1 VLSVHDP
8 TGAMS
13 RDVYHVRRVATRE
26 QQMAWYA
33 LSNLVDGR
41 GMSWRPIGDPSEANE
56 EETAVPGEQL
66 DGVANPVWDAERQR
80 PVPVVEWYASR
91 PNAPRGRGT
100 PVLVTHVLEG
110 TSREPLNSIGSF
122 GARLT
127 QDHPVPSGEWTKV
140 PFDEV
145 LWDTGGMF
153 DPRHGAFVAP
163 RNMLCGF
170 MAAGHVA
177 IQYAVAIVRLDFA
190 LYKNGSLEV
199 EGEGGSG
206 GTSQNRLRSGPTAR
220 ARNFTPNLVAARTGD
235 VFEIYV
241 RHDVGAEVFLS
252 SKDIDLPDDPQ
263 FAAPTA
269 NYFMGMYEA
278 H

>member
-1 VLSVHDP
+1 
-8 TGAMS
+8 MS
-13 RDVYHVRRVATRE
+13 RDVYHVRRVAIRE
-26 QQMAWYA
+26 EKMAWYA
-33 LSNLVDGR
+33 LSDLVDGR
-41 GMSWRPIGDPSEANE
+41 GMSWRAIGDPSEANE
-56 EETAVPGEQL
+56 DETAVPGEQL

-80 PVPVVEWYASR
+80 PVPVEEWYAAR
-91 PNAPRGRGT
+91 PDAPRGRGT
-100 PVLVTHVLEG
+100 PVFATHVLEG
-110 TSREPLNSIGSF
+110 TSREPPNSIGSF

-127 QDHPVPSGEWTKV
+127 QDFPVPSEEWTKV
-140 PFDEV
+140 PYDEV

-199 EGEGGSG
+199 EGEGGGSG
-206 GTSQNRLRSGPTAR
+206 TPQDRLRSGPTAR
-220 ARNFTPNLVAARTGD
+220 GRNFTANLVATRTGD

-241 RHDVGAEVFLS
+241 RHDIGTEVFLS

>member
-1 VLSVHDP
+1 
-8 TGAMS
+8 
-13 RDVYHVRRVATRE
+13 
-26 QQMAWYA
+26 
-33 LSNLVDGR
+33 
-41 GMSWRPIGDPSEANE
+41 
-56 EETAVPGEQL
+56 
-66 DGVANPVWDAERQR
+66 
-80 PVPVVEWYASR
+80 
-91 PNAPRGRGT
+91 
-100 PVLVTHVLEG
+100 
-110 TSREPLNSIGSF
+110 
-122 GARLT
+122 
-127 QDHPVPSGEWTKV
+127 
-140 PFDEV
+140 V
-145 LWDTGGMF
+145 LWDTGGTF

-199 EGEGGSG
+199 EGEKGG
-206 GTSQNRLRSGPTAR
+206 GTPQDRLRSAPTAR
-220 ARNFTPNLVAARTGD
+220 GRNFTPNLVAARTGD

-241 RHDVGAEVFLS
+241 RHDLGTEVYLS
-252 SKDIDLPDDPQ
+252 SKDINLPDDPQ

>member
-1 VLSVHDP
+1 
-8 TGAMS
+8 M
-13 RDVYHVRRVATRE
+13 
-26 QQMAWYA
+26 
-33 LSNLVDGR
+33 
-41 GMSWRPIGDPSEANE
+41 
-56 EETAVPGEQL
+56 
-66 DGVANPVWDAERQR
+66 
-80 PVPVVEWYASR
+80 
-91 PNAPRGRGT
+91 
-100 PVLVTHVLEG
+100 LEG
-110 TSREPLNSIGSF
+110 TSREPPNSIGSF

-127 QDHPVPSGEWTKV
+127 QDFPVPSDEWTKV
-140 PFDEV
+140 PYDEV

-153 DPRHGAFVAP
+153 DPQHGAFVAP

-177 IQYAVAIVRLDFA
+177 IQYALAIVRLDFA

-199 EGEGGSG
+199 EGEGSG
-206 GTSQNRLRSGPTAR
+206 GGTPQDRLRSGPTAR
-220 ARNFTPNLVAARTGD
+220 GHNFTANLVATRTGD

-241 RHDVGAEVFLS
+241 RHDVGAEVYLS
-252 SKDIDLPDDPQ
+252 SKDINLPDDPQ

>member
-1 VLSVHDP
+1 
-8 TGAMS
+8 MS
-13 RDVYHVRRVATRE
+13 WDVYHVLRVAIRE
-26 QQMAWYA
+26 EKMAWYA

-41 GMSWRPIGDPSEANE
+41 GMSWRAIGHPSEANE

-80 PVPVVEWYASR
+80 PVPLEEWYA
-91 PNAPRGRGT
+91 
-100 PVLVTHVLEG
+100 
-110 TSREPLNSIGSF
+110 
-122 GARLT
+122 AR
-127 QDHPVPSGEWTKV
+127 TKV
-140 PFDEV
+140 PYDEV

-199 EGEGGSG
+199 EGEGSG
-206 GTSQNRLRSGPTAR
+206 GGPQNRLRSGSTAR
-220 ARNFTPNLVAARTGD
+220 GRNFTANLVATRTGD

-241 RHDVGAEVFLS
+241 RHDVGAEVYLS

-269 NYFMGMYEA
+269 NYFMGIYEA